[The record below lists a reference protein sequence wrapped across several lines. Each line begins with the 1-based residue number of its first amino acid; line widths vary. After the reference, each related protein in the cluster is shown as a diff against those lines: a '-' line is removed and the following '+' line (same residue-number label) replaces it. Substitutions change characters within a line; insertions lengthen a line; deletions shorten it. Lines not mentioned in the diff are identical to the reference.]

1 MQYKMDIYFKDC
13 QSKYY
18 DQGYLYNQDK
28 QLGEDVGQENFE
40 GRNVRGQ
47 VSIQEICFFFYYKR

>member
-1 MQYKMDIYFKDC
+1 MDIYFKDC

-47 VSIQEICFFFYYKR
+47 VSIQEIFFFFYYKR